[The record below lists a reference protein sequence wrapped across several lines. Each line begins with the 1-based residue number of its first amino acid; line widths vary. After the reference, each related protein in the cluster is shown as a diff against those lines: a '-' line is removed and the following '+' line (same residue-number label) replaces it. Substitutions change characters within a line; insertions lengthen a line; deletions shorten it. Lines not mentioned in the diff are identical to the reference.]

1 MPTLP
6 LAGTLSLALTGRLDG
21 LLPLRL
27 SRDDGKL
34 PAGLR
39 FPLYQMVVLHH
50 SFG

>member
-1 MPTLP
+1 MS
-6 LAGTLSLALTGRLDG
+6 TLSLAGNLSLVLTGRLDV
-21 LLPLRL
+21 LLLLGL

-39 FPLYQMVVLHH
+39 KHLSQMVVLHH